1 MTGLSKVLLAC
12 FCLAG
17 GLVGVSL
24 ACQLARAEEPAPPQT
39 EPIPETCR
47 AWIAH
52 MVDGRMV
59 KGPAIIIP
67 NSTLAHISV
76 VCLGRFPHPLEG
88 SPHPLRPEPEPEP
101 IPPAKPQDDG
111 EKITL

>member
-1 MTGLSKVLLAC
+1 MRLSKTLLAF
-12 FCLAG
+12 FCIASAM
-17 GLVGVSL
+17 VGVSL
-24 ACQLARAEEPAPPQT
+24 ACQLARAEEPPQV

-59 KGPAIIIP
+59 QGPAIIV
-67 NSTLAHISV
+67 NNVTMAHIAV
-76 VCLGRFPHPLEG
+76 ACLGRFPHPIEE
-88 SPHPLRPEPEPEP
+88 SPHPLRPEPEPEL